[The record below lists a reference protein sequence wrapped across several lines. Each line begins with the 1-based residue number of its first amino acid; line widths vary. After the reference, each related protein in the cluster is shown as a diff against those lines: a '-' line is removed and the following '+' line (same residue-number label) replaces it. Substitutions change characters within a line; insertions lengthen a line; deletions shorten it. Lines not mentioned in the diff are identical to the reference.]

1 MISGGI
7 EVKLHKYTNTLNIR
21 SENCRQF
28 LKNGFKFCFT
38 PLRSASKMLYQN
50 CKLAVYNLIKRGS
63 AITFLRDWCRHYYR
77 YLEAVIYRRCSIQN
91 SYSENCRKIDRISNF
106 HKKCT
111 PSELFSCELYKF
123 LSHFSVENI
132 QVTASKYLHCII
144 TNINK
149 QLTLRSQI
157 VIIDQ

>member
-1 MISGGI
+1 MYWKKAHLEILGFYTFHFLKSVWTYLSPYSHQNLGTFSKFCFWHLANLSKLINFYFPWNQQKTMGFLMISGGI

-77 YLEAVIYRRCSIQN
+77 YLEAVIYRRCSI
-91 SYSENCRKIDRISNF
+91 
-106 HKKCT
+106 
-111 PSELFSCELYKF
+111 
-123 LSHFSVENI
+123 
-132 QVTASKYLHCII
+132 
-144 TNINK
+144 
-149 QLTLRSQI
+149 
-157 VIIDQ
+157 